1 VIVTGVLL
9 LTSAAGEGLHW
20 LAAGII
26 ITLVGAVWNA
36 WVLLIDILR

>member
-1 VIVTGVLL
+1 VIVAGVLL

-36 WVLLIDILR
+36 WVLLIEILR